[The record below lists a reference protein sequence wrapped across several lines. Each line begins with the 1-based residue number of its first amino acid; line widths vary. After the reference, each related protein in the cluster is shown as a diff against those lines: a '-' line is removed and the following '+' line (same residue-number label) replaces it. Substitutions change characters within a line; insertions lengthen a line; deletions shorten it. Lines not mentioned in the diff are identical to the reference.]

1 MGGAVPERADEGRKM
16 LGNYWAWRAGE
27 IKAFWFFEPVES
39 LGGRMAAR
47 KEERT
52 RAASSVR
59 SETTPLL
66 PLHAKQSFQSN
77 KTHRKLCEVLTTYQM
92 LYY

>member
-16 LGNYWAWRAGE
+16 LGNAWRAGE

-66 PLHAKQSFQSN
+66 RHSGRGRPHTRHYAGVIS
-77 KTHRKLCEVLTTYQM
+77 VP
-92 LYY
+92 